1 MISLAGTNISSLY
14 YGSTPISQAY
24 FGSNLIYQNTPPE
37 PASALLYT
45 SAFDFTA
52 KAATERKMNVNYTF
66 PTATYDYF
74 AVKFGCAFTANGT
87 IEYDYNAR
95 SNNFDWS
102 LIVCSPVTGNRVP
115 MYWGNKQNFTSTGV
129 TISNDGSTR
138 RVYING
144 VSPQTVRPY
153 KVIYNN
159 PELKAHLFYN
169 GTEYMTFTGL
179 SGIATEFQNLHLH
192 CWHSFSV
199 TARPSGCQIAGFKDL
214 TAAQAW

>member
-1 MISLAGTNISSLY
+1 MSLFLNGTEIKDVYWNDTQTT
-14 YGSTPISQAY
+14 GY
-24 FGSNLIYQNTPPE
+24 FNGNMVWGAEPE
-37 PASALLYT
+37 PTSALLYT

-52 KAATERKMNVNYTF
+52 KAATEIKMNVNYTF

-74 AVKFGCAFTANGT
+74 AVKYGCAFTARSQV
-87 IEYDYNAR
+87 EYDYNAR

-102 LIVCSPVTGNRVP
+102 LIVCPPVTGDRVP
-115 MYWGNKQNFTSTGV
+115 LYWGGKSFTYTGC
-129 TISNDGSTR
+129 STR
-138 RVYING
+138 EDRTSKLAYING

-159 PELKAHLFYN
+159 PELKAHLYYD
-169 GTEYMTFTGL
+169 GTQYITFTGL

-192 CWHSFSV
+192 CWHAFNV
-199 TARPSGCQIAGFKDL
+199 TARPSGCQIAGFKDF

>member
-24 FGSNLIYQNTPPE
+24 FGSNLIYQSTPPE

-74 AVKFGCAFTANGT
+74 AVKYGCAFTGT
-87 IEYDYNAR
+87 GQIEYDYNAR
-95 SNNFDWS
+95 SNNFDWQ
-102 LIVCSPVTGNRVP
+102 LIVCPPVTGNRVP
-115 MYWGNKQNFTSTGV
+115 MYWGDKGFTSTGV
-129 TISNDGSTR
+129 TVDTKGSTK

-144 VSPQTVRPY
+144 VSPGTVRPY
-153 KVIYNN
+153 KVVYDN
-159 PELKAHLFYN
+159 PGLKAHLFYN
-169 GTEYMTFTGL
+169 GTKYMTFTGL

-192 CWHSFSV
+192 CWHAFSV

-214 TAAQAW
+214 SAAQVW

>member
-1 MISLAGTNISSLY
+1 MADTYKLQYDGMTLTY
-14 YGSTPISQAY
+14 PGWGGYMAY
-24 FGSNLIYQNTPPE
+24 NYEPE
-37 PASALLYT
+37 PTSALLYT

-74 AVKFGCAFTANGT
+74 AVKYGCAFTANGT
-87 IEYDYNAR
+87 VEYDYNAR
-95 SNNFDWS
+95 SNNFDWK
-102 LIVCSPVTGNRVP
+102 LIVCDPVTGNRVP
-115 MYWGNKQNFTSTGV
+115 MYWGDKNFTSTGV
-129 TISNDGSTR
+129 TISTNGSTK

-153 KVIYNN
+153 KVIYDN
-159 PELKAHLFYN
+159 PGLKAHIFYD
-169 GTEYMTFTGL
+169 GTQYMTFTGL

-192 CWHSFSV
+192 CWHSFNV

>member
-14 YGSTPISQAY
+14 YGSSPISQAY
-24 FGSNLIYQNTPPE
+24 FGSNLIYQSTPPE

-74 AVKFGCAFTANGT
+74 AVKYGCAFTANGQV
-87 IEYDYNAR
+87 EYDYNAR
-95 SNNFDWS
+95 SNNFDWQ
-102 LIVCSPVTGNRVP
+102 LIVCPPVTGSRVP
-115 MYWGNKQNFTSTGV
+115 MYWGNKGFTSTGV
-129 TISNDGSTR
+129 TVDTNGSTK

-144 VSPQTVRPY
+144 VSPGTVRPY
-153 KVIYNN
+153 KVIYDN
-159 PELKAHLFYN
+159 PGLKAHLFYN
-169 GTEYMTFTGL
+169 GTEYITFTGL

>member
-1 MISLAGTNISSLY
+1 MISLVGTNISSLY

-74 AVKFGCAFTANGT
+74 AVKFGCAFTANGN

-102 LIVCSPVTGNRVP
+102 LIVCPPITGSRVP
-115 MYWGNKQNFTSTGV
+115 LYFGGKSFTYTGCSTG
-129 TISNDGSTR
+129 TNIPAKLA
-138 RVYING
+138 YING
-144 VSPQTVRPY
+144 VSPEKVRPY

-159 PELKAHLFYN
+159 PELKAHLFYD

-192 CWHSFSV
+192 CWHDFNV
-199 TARPSGCQIAGFKDL
+199 TARPSGCQIAGFKYLSD
-214 TAAQAW
+214 AQVW

>member
-1 MISLAGTNISSLY
+1 MSLFLNGTEIKDVYWNDTQTT
-14 YGSTPISQAY
+14 GY
-24 FGSNLIYQNTPPE
+24 FNGNMVWGAEPE
-37 PASALLYT
+37 QTSALLYT

-52 KAATERKMNVNYTF
+52 KAATERKMVVNYTF

-74 AVKFGCAFTANGT
+74 AVKYGCAFTANGT

-95 SNNFDWS
+95 SNNFDWQ
-102 LIVCSPVTGNRVP
+102 LIVCTPITGNKVP
-115 MYWGNKQNFTSTGV
+115 MYWGNNQNFTSTGV
-129 TISNDGSTR
+129 TISNNGATR

-153 KVIYNN
+153 KVIYDN
-159 PELKAHLFYN
+159 PGLKAHLYYD
-169 GTEYMTFTGL
+169 GTQYMTFTGL

-192 CWHSFSV
+192 CWRNFAV
-199 TARPSGCQIAGFKDL
+199 TARPSGCYIAGFKDL

>member
-1 MISLAGTNISSLY
+1 MISLGGTNFSSLY

-24 FGSNLIYQNTPPE
+24 FGSNLIYQNNPPE

-52 KAATERKMNVNYTF
+52 KANTERKMNVNYTF

-102 LIVCSPVTGNRVP
+102 LIVCSPVTGSRVP
-115 MYWGNKQNFTSTGV
+115 LYWGGKIFTYTGCSTG
-129 TISNDGSTR
+129 TKNSNKLA
-138 RVYING
+138 YING
-144 VSPQTVRPY
+144 VSPGTVRPY
-153 KVIYNN
+153 KVIYDN
-159 PELKAHLFYN
+159 PGLKAHLFYN
-169 GTEYMTFTGL
+169 GTQYLTFNGL

-192 CWHSFSV
+192 CWHAFDV